1 MSKKV
6 STKVEYKKLPDGV
19 HGMTYNSGRI
29 EVNKDLSPVQQKIAL
44 SHEKVHRNQIKKGEL
59 RYDEKYVY
67 WNGRKYPR
75 KQMKEG
81 AKNLPWEAEA
91 YKKQIKT

>member
-6 STKVEYKKLPDGV
+6 SSKVEYKKLPDGV

-44 SHEKVHRNQIKKGEL
+44 SHEKVHRKQIKKGEL

-67 WNGRKYPR
+67 WNGRKYSR

-91 YKKQIKT
+91 YKKQIKK